1 MKKSPI
7 NLVAKQT
14 TLDKSKAFTNKYRP
28 EFVLDV
34 VIDICTDCIFPHPK
48 PMSVLLINWYD
59 DENII
64 KETIGVPFKSM
75 EEFEAYA
82 SDMRDNHRAAFKALV
97 RFAIDTMSD
106 HDADLDVRDVIF
118 DVCNESERLA
128 IWLKE
133 VLTEKY

>member
-7 NLVAKQT
+7 NLVAEQIT
-14 TLDKSKAFTNKYRP
+14 FDKSEAFTNKYRP

-34 VIDICTDCIFPHPK
+34 TIGICTNCIFPHPK
-48 PMSVLLINWYD
+48 PMSVLVINWYD
-59 DENII
+59 KEGKI
-64 KETIGVPFKSM
+64 KENVVVPFDGM

-97 RFAIDTMSD
+97 RFAIDTLSD
-106 HDADLDVRDVIF
+106 SDEDLDVRDTIF
-118 DVCNESERLA
+118 DVCNESSRLA

-133 VLTEKY
+133 VLTEQY